1 MANNLQV
8 FKNPEFGDVR
18 TVMIDNEPWFV
29 GKDAATALGYGDT
42 NQAIRKHVDTED
54 KLTSR
59 FDGTGQNRN
68 MTIINE
74 SGLYSLIM
82 ASKLPNAKKFKRW
95 VTSEV
100 LPAIRKHG
108 GYLTPEK
115 IEEALLNP
123 DTLIKLATQL
133 KTEREARM
141 QAEALNEANKPKVLF
156 HDAVAGAKDFITV
169 SDLAKL
175 LKQNGVNTGRDRL
188 YAWLRGNGY
197 LMKSGLSK
205 NMPTQRSM
213 EAGWFIVQERAVP
226 TPYGHKAVH
235 TTYVTGKGQT
245 YFVKKFLTQ

>member
-1 MANNLQV
+1 MKDLQV
-8 FKNPEFGDVR
+8 FNNPEFGDVR
-18 TVMIDNEPWFV
+18 MVMIENEPWFV
-29 GKDAATALGYGDT
+29 GKDVAMALGYGDT
-42 NQAIRKHVDTED
+42 NQAIRKHVDAED

-59 FDGTGQNRN
+59 FDGTGQNRS
-68 MTIINE
+68 MIIINE

-82 ASKLPNAKKFKRW
+82 ASKLPSAKKFKRW
-95 VTSEV
+95 VTAEV

-115 IEEALLNP
+115 IEEALMNP

-133 KTEREARM
+133 KTEREARL

-156 HDAVAGAKDFITV
+156 HDAVTDASNAITMA
-169 SDLAKL
+169 DLAKL

-188 YAWLRGNGY
+188 YDWMRENGY

-213 EAGWFIVQERAVP
+213 EAGWFKVQEHVVT
-226 TPYGHKAVH
+226 TPYGHIVKH
-235 TTYVTGKGQT
+235 TTYVTGKGQV
-245 YFVKKFLTQ
+245 YFIKKFLLG